1 MKKFKKIISLF
12 ILGILMSTFV
22 VGCGSNNVES
32 KDNKVTVV
40 DQLGREVELDGTPE
54 KIISS
59 YYISTSLLINLGVQD
74 KLVGIEAK
82 AKTREMYKKVAKELI
97 DLPAVGTSKEINIE
111 ECANLNPDLVI
122 IPTRLK
128 EFIPKFEE
136 LKIPVIA
143 IEPETL
149 DQFKE
154 TVKLIGKA
162 VGKEEKANK
171 LVNYYDDTI
180 SKVKELNKNL
190 TEKQNVYL
198 AGSDSVLKT
207 CTSKMYQN
215 YMFEVCGGEN
225 VTKEL
230 TDGYWTTI
238 SVEELVKKNP
248 DVIYMVGYASYS
260 KDDILKDERLKG
272 VNAIN
277 NNKVYVFPSTL
288 EAWDY
293 PTPSSM
299 LGILW
304 LENNL
309 HPDLYSKEDY
319 IKDAKEFYKEF
330 YDIEVSE
337 EELGL
342 WH

>member
-1 MKKFKKIISLF
+1 MKKFKKIMSLF
-12 ILGILMSTFV
+12 IIGILMSTFV

-54 KIISS
+54 KIVSS

-97 DLPAVGTSKEINIE
+97 DLPAVGTSKEINVE

-272 VNAIN
+272 VNAIK

-342 WH
+342 

>member
-1 MKKFKKIISLF
+1 MKKFKKIMSLF
-12 ILGILMSTFV
+12 IIGILMSTFV
-22 VGCGSNNVES
+22 VGCGSSNVES

-54 KIISS
+54 KIVSS

-97 DLPAVGTSKEINIE
+97 DLPAVGTSKEINVE

-215 YMFEVCGGEN
+215 YMFEYV
-225 VTKEL
+225 
-230 TDGYWTTI
+230 
-238 SVEELVKKNP
+238 VEKMLQKNLQ
-248 DVIYMVGYASYS
+248 M
-260 KDDILKDERLKG
+260 DIGQPFLLK
-272 VNAIN
+272 N
-277 NNKVYVFPSTL
+277 
-288 EAWDY
+288 
-293 PTPSSM
+293 
-299 LGILW
+299 
-304 LENNL
+304 
-309 HPDLYSKEDY
+309 
-319 IKDAKEFYKEF
+319 
-330 YDIEVSE
+330 
-337 EELGL
+337 
-342 WH
+342 

>member
-1 MKKFKKIISLF
+1 MKKFKKIMSLF
-12 ILGILMSTFV
+12 IIGILMSTFV

-54 KIISS
+54 KIVSS

-97 DLPAVGTSKEINIE
+97 DLPAVGTSKEINVE

-342 WH
+342 

>member
-1 MKKFKKIISLF
+1 MKNFKKIMSLF
-12 ILGILMSTFV
+12 IIGILMSTFV
-22 VGCGSNNVES
+22 VGCGSSNVES

-54 KIISS
+54 KIVSS

-97 DLPAVGTSKEINIE
+97 DLPAVGTSKEINVE

-230 TDGYWTTI
+230 TDGYWTTV

-272 VNAIN
+272 VNAIK

-342 WH
+342 

>member
-1 MKKFKKIISLF
+1 MKKFKKIMSLF
-12 ILGILMSTFV
+12 IIGILMSTFV
-22 VGCGSNNVES
+22 VGCGSSNVES

-97 DLPAVGTSKEINIE
+97 DLPAVGTSKEINVE

-230 TDGYWTTI
+230 TDGYWTTV

-272 VNAIN
+272 VNAIK

-342 WH
+342 

>member
-22 VGCGSNNVES
+22 VGCGSNNVEF

-272 VNAIN
+272 INAIK

-319 IKDAKEFYKEF
+319 IKDAKDFYKEF

-342 WH
+342 

>member
-1 MKKFKKIISLF
+1 MKKFKKIMSLF
-12 ILGILMSTFV
+12 IIGILMSTFV
-22 VGCGSNNVES
+22 VGCGSSNVES

-54 KIISS
+54 KIVSS

-97 DLPAVGTSKEINIE
+97 DLPAVGTSKEINVE

-272 VNAIN
+272 INAIK

-342 WH
+342 

>member
-59 YYISTSLLINLGVQD
+59 YYISTSLLINLEVQD

-272 VNAIN
+272 INAIK
-277 NNKVYVFPSTL
+277 NNKIYVFPSTL

-319 IKDAKEFYKEF
+319 IKDAKDFYKEF

-342 WH
+342 

>member
-32 KDNKVTVV
+32 KYNKVTVV

-272 VNAIN
+272 INAIK

-319 IKDAKEFYKEF
+319 IKDAKDFYKEF

-342 WH
+342 

>member
-272 VNAIN
+272 INAIK

-319 IKDAKEFYKEF
+319 IKDAKDFYKEF

-342 WH
+342 

>member
-1 MKKFKKIISLF
+1 MKKFKKIMSLF
-12 ILGILMSTFV
+12 IIGILMSTFV
-22 VGCGSNNVES
+22 VGCGSSNVES

-54 KIISS
+54 KIVSS

-97 DLPAVGTSKEINIE
+97 DLPAVGTSKEINVE

-230 TDGYWTTI
+230 TDGYWTTV

-342 WH
+342 

>member
-111 ECANLNPDLVI
+111 EWANLNPDLVI

>member
-1 MKKFKKIISLF
+1 M
-12 ILGILMSTFV
+12 
-22 VGCGSNNVES
+22 
-32 KDNKVTVV
+32 
-40 DQLGREVELDGTPE
+40 
-54 KIISS
+54 
-59 YYISTSLLINLGVQD
+59 
-74 KLVGIEAK
+74 
-82 AKTREMYKKVAKELI
+82 
-97 DLPAVGTSKEINIE
+97 
-111 ECANLNPDLVI
+111 
-122 IPTRLK
+122 
-128 EFIPKFEE
+128 
-136 LKIPVIA
+136 
-143 IEPETL
+143 

-272 VNAIN
+272 INAIK
-277 NNKVYVFPSTL
+277 NNKIYVFPSTL

-319 IKDAKEFYKEF
+319 IKDAKDFYKEF

-342 WH
+342 

>member
-1 MKKFKKIISLF
+1 MMI
-12 ILGILMSTFV
+12 
-22 VGCGSNNVES
+22 
-32 KDNKVTVV
+32 
-40 DQLGREVELDGTPE
+40 Q
-54 KIISS
+54 
-59 YYISTSLLINLGVQD
+59 Y
-74 KLVGIEAK
+74 
-82 AKTREMYKKVAKELI
+82 
-97 DLPAVGTSKEINIE
+97 
-111 ECANLNPDLVI
+111 LN
-122 IPTRLK
+122 
-128 EFIPKFEE
+128 
-136 LKIPVIA
+136 
-143 IEPETL
+143 
-149 DQFKE
+149 
-154 TVKLIGKA
+154 
-162 VGKEEKANK
+162 
-171 LVNYYDDTI
+171 
-180 SKVKELNKNL
+180 
-190 TEKQNVYL
+190 L

-248 DVIYMVGYASYS
+248 DVIYMVVYASYS

-272 VNAIN
+272 INAIK

-319 IKDAKEFYKEF
+319 IKDAKDFYKEF

-342 WH
+342 

>member
-1 MKKFKKIISLF
+1 MKKFKKIMSLF
-12 ILGILMSTFV
+12 IIGILMSTFV

-54 KIISS
+54 KIVSS

-97 DLPAVGTSKEINIE
+97 DLPAVGTSKEINVE

>member
-54 KIISS
+54 KIVSS

-304 LENNL
+304 LSK
-309 HPDLYSKEDY
+309 LYVRSMRWRKC
-319 IKDAKEFYKEF
+319 YKRAYRWILDNYF
-330 YDIEVSE
+330 C
-337 EELGL
+337 
-342 WH
+342 

>member
-54 KIISS
+54 KIVSS

-342 WH
+342 

>member
-22 VGCGSNNVES
+22 VGCGSSNVES

-54 KIISS
+54 KIVSS

-97 DLPAVGTSKEINIE
+97 DLPAVGTSKEINVE

-342 WH
+342 

>member
-97 DLPAVGTSKEINIE
+97 DLPAVGASKEINIE

-272 VNAIN
+272 INAIK
-277 NNKVYVFPSTL
+277 NNKIYVFPSTL

-319 IKDAKEFYKEF
+319 IKDAKDFYKEF

-342 WH
+342 

>member
-1 MKKFKKIISLF
+1 MKKFKKIMSLF
-12 ILGILMSTFV
+12 IIGILMSTFV

-54 KIISS
+54 KIVSS

-97 DLPAVGTSKEINIE
+97 DLPAVGTSKEINVE

-154 TVKLIGKA
+154 TVKLIGKV

-342 WH
+342 

>member
-1 MKKFKKIISLF
+1 
-12 ILGILMSTFV
+12 MSTFV
-22 VGCGSNNVES
+22 VGCGSSNVES

-40 DQLGREVELDGTPE
+40 DQLGREVELGGTPE
-54 KIISS
+54 KIVSS

-97 DLPAVGTSKEINIE
+97 DLPAVGTSKEINVE

-272 VNAIN
+272 INAIKN
-277 NNKVYVFPSTL
+277 NQVYVFPSTL

-309 HPDLYSKEDY
+309 HPDIYSKEDY

-342 WH
+342 

>member
-319 IKDAKEFYKEF
+319 IKDAKDFYKEF

-342 WH
+342 

>member
-136 LKIPVIA
+136 LNIPVIA

-272 VNAIN
+272 INAIK

-319 IKDAKEFYKEF
+319 IKDAKDFYKEF

-342 WH
+342 

>member
-180 SKVKELNKNL
+180 PKVKELNKNL

-272 VNAIN
+272 INAIK

-319 IKDAKEFYKEF
+319 IKDAKDFYKEF

-342 WH
+342 

>member
-1 MKKFKKIISLF
+1 MKKFKKIMSLF
-12 ILGILMSTFV
+12 IIGILMSTFV
-22 VGCGSNNVES
+22 VGCGSSNVES

-54 KIISS
+54 KIVSS

-97 DLPAVGTSKEINIE
+97 DLPAVGTSKEINVE

-272 VNAIN
+272 VNAIK

-342 WH
+342 

>member
-143 IEPETL
+143 IESETL

-272 VNAIN
+272 INAIK

-319 IKDAKEFYKEF
+319 IKDAKDFYKEF

-342 WH
+342 

>member
-1 MKKFKKIISLF
+1 MKKFKKIMSLF
-12 ILGILMSTFV
+12 IIGILMSTFV

-97 DLPAVGTSKEINIE
+97 DLPAVGTSKEINVE

-272 VNAIN
+272 INAIK

-319 IKDAKEFYKEF
+319 IKDAKDFYKEF

-342 WH
+342 

>member
-1 MKKFKKIISLF
+1 MKKFKKIMSLF
-12 ILGILMSTFV
+12 IIGILMSTFV

-272 VNAIN
+272 INAIK

-319 IKDAKEFYKEF
+319 IKDAKDFYKEF

-342 WH
+342 

>member
-1 MKKFKKIISLF
+1 MKKFKKIMSLF
-12 ILGILMSTFV
+12 IIGILMSTFV

-54 KIISS
+54 KIVSS
-59 YYISTSLLINLGVQD
+59 YYVSTSLLINLGVQD

-97 DLPAVGTSKEINIE
+97 DLPAVGTSKEINVE

-342 WH
+342 

>member
-1 MKKFKKIISLF
+1 MKKFKKIMSLF
-12 ILGILMSTFV
+12 IIGILMSTFV
-22 VGCGSNNVES
+22 VGCGSSNVES

-54 KIISS
+54 KIVSS

-97 DLPAVGTSKEINIE
+97 DLPAVGTSKEINVE

-230 TDGYWTTI
+230 TDGYWTTV

>member
-12 ILGILMSTFV
+12 ILGILMSIFV

-136 LKIPVIA
+136 LNIPVIA

-272 VNAIN
+272 INAIK
-277 NNKVYVFPSTL
+277 NNKIYVFPSTL

-319 IKDAKEFYKEF
+319 IKDAKDFYKEF

-342 WH
+342 

>member
-1 MKKFKKIISLF
+1 MKKFKKIMSLF
-12 ILGILMSTFV
+12 IIGILMSTFV

-54 KIISS
+54 KIVSS

-97 DLPAVGTSKEINIE
+97 DLPAVGTSKEINVE

-337 EELGL
+337 EELAL
-342 WH
+342 

>member
-342 WH
+342 

>member
-1 MKKFKKIISLF
+1 MKKFKKIMSLF
-12 ILGILMSTFV
+12 IIGILMSTFV

-97 DLPAVGTSKEINIE
+97 DLPAVGTSKEINVE

-342 WH
+342 

>member
-54 KIISS
+54 KIVSS

-97 DLPAVGTSKEINIE
+97 DLPAVGTSKEINVE

-342 WH
+342 

>member
-54 KIISS
+54 KIVSS

-97 DLPAVGTSKEINIE
+97 DLPAVGTSKEINVE

-337 EELGL
+337 EALGL
-342 WH
+342 

>member
-97 DLPAVGTSKEINIE
+97 DLPAVGTSKEINVE

-342 WH
+342 

>member
-136 LKIPVIA
+136 LNIPVIA

-342 WH
+342 

>member
-272 VNAIN
+272 INAIK

-319 IKDAKEFYKEF
+319 IKDAKDFYKEF

-342 WH
+342 WN

>member
-1 MKKFKKIISLF
+1 MKKFKKIMSLF
-12 ILGILMSTFV
+12 IIGILMSTFV
-22 VGCGSNNVES
+22 VGCGSSNVES

-54 KIISS
+54 KIVSS

-97 DLPAVGTSKEINIE
+97 DLPAVGTSKEINVE

-154 TVKLIGKA
+154 TVKLIGNA

-230 TDGYWTTI
+230 TDGYWTTV

-272 VNAIN
+272 VNAIK

-342 WH
+342 